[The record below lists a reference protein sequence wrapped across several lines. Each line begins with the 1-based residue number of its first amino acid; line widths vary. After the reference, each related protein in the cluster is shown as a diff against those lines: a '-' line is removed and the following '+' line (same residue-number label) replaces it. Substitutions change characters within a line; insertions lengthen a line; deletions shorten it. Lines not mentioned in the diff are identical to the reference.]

1 MGRSGYDKIYSG
13 APTNDIKDQLETVTR
28 EEPRES
34 PVGYVKINRKLVK
47 KGSPEHLEFRR
58 KEREDDR
65 AMRAL
70 WKEADIVA
78 NQSKDHPLT
87 VSK

>member
-13 APTNDIKDQLETVTR
+13 APANDIKEILETTTR
-28 EEPRES
+28 EEPKES
-34 PVGYVKINRKLVK
+34 PTGYVKINRTLVP

-78 NQSKDHPLT
+78 NQK
-87 VSK
+87 